1 MKDQYD
7 RSARDP
13 KFMLG
18 DRVWVYTPKTQKG
31 LSRKLMHHWHGPFR
45 IVEKCSPVHFKL
57 RTCDNRLVSI
67 TVHAN
72 RMKPYYDPDSR
83 PQAPPSIEML
93 DEPPI
98 PDNELPDDALTSNAK
113 AHKSTSDQPIAID
126 ASADP
131 TTHNIERIV
140 KTRKRKGRKQF
151 LVKWEGYGPE
161 YNPWVHEEDIIHLDS
176 QQTDD

>member
-1 MKDQYD
+1 
-7 RSARDP
+7 
-13 KFMLG
+13 MLSDLAYSQ

-67 TVHAN
+67 TVYAN

-98 PDNELPDDALTSNAK
+98 PDNELPDDALTSINGFRYFLYF
-113 AHKSTSDQPIAID
+113 SIF
-126 ASADP
+126 SAF
-131 TTHNIERIV
+131 
-140 KTRKRKGRKQF
+140 KQ
-151 LVKWEGYGPE
+151 
-161 YNPWVHEEDIIHLDS
+161 
-176 QQTDD
+176 